1 MLKMLVANRLTRS
14 FDSLGTVVVRLRQA
28 VQSAPSRFS
37 NPYTP
42 QMKST
47 LKVVLSL
54 LALGLVA
61 SAPIASAQDQTPPPQ
76 GQKGPGGGGRGGR
89 FMTPEQM
96 IARLDEAVTL
106 TADQKTKATDIYQK
120 MADKMQAVAPE
131 DRRTKGQ
138 EIRTATNAEIR
149 ALLTPEQQTKFDAMP
164 QGRGPGGGKGGP
176 GGGEKKAE

>member
-1 MLKMLVANRLTRS
+1 
-14 FDSLGTVVVRLRQA
+14 
-28 VQSAPSRFS
+28 
-37 NPYTP
+37 
-42 QMKST
+42 MKST

-76 GQKGPGGGGRGGR
+76 GQKGPGGGGRGM
-89 FMTPEQM
+89 FSPEE
-96 IARLDEAVTL
+96 RLKQIDEAVTL
-106 TADQKTKATDIYQK
+106 TADQKVKVTALLKAQ
-120 MADKMQAVAPE
+120 ADKRQALAPE
-131 DRRTKGQ
+131 DRRTKGR
-138 EIRTATNAEIR
+138 EIMTATNAEIR